1 MSKRK
6 QTENL
11 HLYTYENARGLP
23 TFLHD
28 MSENCEAI
36 DAESERLQGEIDS
49 LDNRLTTAEDTI
61 QSLSPESILDYKV
74 RLDALEKKSNA
85 QANLIQAITEGQ
97 LVQDRL
103 ISQNHNDIAELRVNI
118 DNNTSKIN
126 QLRADV
132 DANRVDIN
140 NANLKIVNLENRV
153 ATLEHEVIDLTNDII
168 GLGENITDIASQLE
182 ALTNIVNTKQN
193 KLIAGVGIEIDDNNV
208 ISVKGVVHGVYD
220 PITETITIS

>member
-23 TFLHD
+23 TFLQD
-28 MSENCEAI
+28 MSDNCEVM
-36 DAESERLQGEIDS
+36 DAEHVRVQGEINS
-49 LDNRLTTAEDTI
+49 LDERLTTAEDTI

-85 QANLIQAITEGQ
+85 QANLIRSITDEQ
-97 LVQDRL
+97 IVQNNL
-103 ISQNHNDIAELRVNI
+103 IDKNKTDIANLAVNI

-126 QLRADV
+126 QLRVDV
-132 DANRVDIN
+132 DNNAIDIN
-140 NANLKIVNLENRV
+140 NANLKITTLENRV
-153 ATLEHEVIDLTNDII
+153 EILEHEVTDLTNDII
-168 GLGENITDIASQLE
+168 GLGENVADIASQLE
-182 ALTNIVNTKQN
+182 AVTNIVSNKQE
-193 KLIAGVGIEIDDNNV
+193 KLIAGQGIEIDEDNV

-220 PITETITIS
+220 PLTETITIS

>member
-23 TFLHD
+23 TFLQD
-28 MSENCEAI
+28 ISENCEVI
-36 DAESERLQGEIDS
+36 DAESERLQGEIDN

>member
-6 QTENL
+6 QTDKL

-36 DAESERLQGEIDS
+36 DAESVRLQGEIDG
-49 LDNRLTTAEDTI
+49 LDDRLTTAEDTI

-132 DANRVDIN
+132 DANKVDIN

>member
-28 MSENCEAI
+28 WSDNCEVI
-36 DAESERLQGEIDS
+36 DAEHVKVQGEITA
-49 LDNRLTTAEDTI
+49 LDERLTTAEDTI

-74 RLDALEKKSNA
+74 RLDALERKSNA
-85 QANLIQAITEGQ
+85 QANLIRSITDEQ
-97 LVQDRL
+97 IVQNNL
-103 ISQNHNDIAELRVNI
+103 IDKNKTDIANLAVNI

-126 QLRADV
+126 QLRVDV
-132 DANRVDIN
+132 DNNAVDIN
-140 NANLKIVNLENRV
+140 NANFRITNLENRV
-153 ATLEHEVIDLTNDII
+153 EVLEHEVTDLTNDII
-168 GLGENITDIASQLE
+168 GLGENVRDIASQLE
-182 ALTNIVNTKQN
+182 AVTNIVVNKQD
-193 KLIAGVGIEIDDNNV
+193 KLIAGQGIEIDENNV

-220 PITETITIS
+220 PLTETITIS

>member
-23 TFLHD
+23 TFLRD
-28 MSENCEAI
+28 MSENCKAI

-182 ALTNIVNTKQN
+182 ALTNIVNTKQD
-193 KLIAGVGIEIDDNNV
+193 KLMAGVGIEIDDNNV

>member
-36 DAESERLQGEIDS
+36 DAESERLQGEINA
-49 LDNRLTTAEDTI
+49 LDNRLTTAEDNI

>member
-23 TFLHD
+23 TFLQD
-28 MSENCEAI
+28 ISENCEVI
-36 DAESERLQGEIDS
+36 DAESERLQGEIDN

-132 DANRVDIN
+132 DANKVDIN